1 MNIGAT
7 YTKELTPALKGR
19 SDSQGRNSAFKKRTI
34 FKINYGFSFSK
45 PKEGGIIL

>member
-19 SDSQGRNSAFKKRTI
+19 SDSQGRNSAFTKTDYFQNQLWIQFLKT
-34 FKINYGFSFSK
+34 
-45 PKEGGIIL
+45 